1 VTLHT
6 CTYTHRLLRWH
17 SVKNVPANAPAG
29 DTRDRFDPRLGR
41 SPGVGNG
48 KKKKKNKGLENYIDR
63 GAWRAIVHAVAKS
76 WA

>member
-1 VTLHT
+1 MTLHT

-48 KKKKKNKGLENYIDR
+48 KKKKKKRPRKLHGQRSLA
-63 GAWRAIVHAVAKS
+63 GAIVHAVAKN